1 MWVWEAN
8 CRGMIG
14 LFLFVI
20 VAASHQACSQ
30 ADQVSFTFLLGYSS
44 KLESASDCH
53 HFFLQESF
61 PPSPA
66 SKEHISSVK
75 DGPGGG
81 STEEMGSG
89 ESPGSKPG
97 NNISSR
103 FSDQEIWP
111 MMIWGRESVWTNR
124 KRKKN
129 LALPPVPK
137 PEKVSFA
144 AHSTEESEDLTMC
157 SQGSS
162 STDQEPIHR
171 PHRPLPFCH
180 LCRTPPDPA
189 GQWDKDKNQK
199 TSMIVISQHFS
210 SAKMCCF
217 EQFTKLTQLRFW
229 VYSHFHC
236 FLSCFKYTSHAKW
249 WYCFKTIQFY
259 IMIIYQHYA
268 QMTVLLCI
276 DVQIY
281 LVASW

>member
-1 MWVWEAN
+1 
-8 CRGMIG
+8 MIG

-66 SKEHISSVK
+66 LKEHISSVK

-144 AHSTEESEDLTMC
+144 AHLTERVK
-157 SQGSS
+157 
-162 STDQEPIHR
+162 I
-171 PHRPLPFCH
+171 
-180 LCRTPPDPA
+180 
-189 GQWDKDKNQK
+189 
-199 TSMIVISQHFS
+199 
-210 SAKMCCF
+210 
-217 EQFTKLTQLRFW
+217 
-229 VYSHFHC
+229 
-236 FLSCFKYTSHAKW
+236 
-249 WYCFKTIQFY
+249 
-259 IMIIYQHYA
+259 
-268 QMTVLLCI
+268 
-276 DVQIY
+276 
-281 LVASW
+281 